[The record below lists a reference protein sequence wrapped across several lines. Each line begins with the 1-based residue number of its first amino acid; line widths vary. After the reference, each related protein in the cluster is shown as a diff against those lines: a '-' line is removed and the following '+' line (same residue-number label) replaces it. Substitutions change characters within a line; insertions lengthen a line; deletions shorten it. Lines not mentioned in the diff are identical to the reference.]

1 MFRDLESIVNTEH
14 NQSKRYHLVHSDEVI
29 QRLID
34 RNWTVTSASERFVKK
49 DQGKQFHI
57 IKLEHPDLM
66 IGDDPINLVY
76 SNSHDG
82 KSAARF
88 RLGLFR
94 LVCGNGLVVGN
105 DLVPALSIPH
115 NQTRIDE
122 AINLVIGYMSVKA
135 KDLADAVTIMKTTK
149 LTQAF
154 KKELAKR
161 ALKIKGFKEVND
173 IQVQTI
179 LDPNRPE
186 DKGDTLWNVYNTI
199 QESIEKGKYML
210 DEAGVGREIRSPVKK
225 LDFNTKLFDAA
236 LRYAA

>member
-1 MFRDLESIVNTEH
+1 MFRDLESVINTEH
-14 NQSKRYHLVHSDEVI
+14 NQSNRYHLVHSDEVI

-34 RNWTVTSASERFVKK
+34 KDWTVAEASEKFTKK

-57 IKLEHPDLM
+57 IKLEHPDLI
-66 IGDDPINLVY
+66 IGDDPMNLVY

-82 KSAARF
+82 KAAARF
-88 RLGLFR
+88 RLSLFR
-94 LVCGNGLVVGN
+94 LICGNGLVVGN

-115 NQTRIDE
+115 NQTRIDD
-122 AINLVIGYMSVKA
+122 AINLVIDYMSVKA
-135 KDLADAVTIMKTTK
+135 KDLADAVTVMKTTK

-199 QESIEKGKYML
+199 QESIEQGIYML
-210 DEAGVGREIRSPVKK
+210 DENGKGREMRSPVKK

-236 LRYAA
+236 LKYAA

>member
-14 NQSKRYHLVHSDEVI
+14 NQSKRYHLIHSDEVI

-34 RNWTVTSASERFVKK
+34 KDWTVASAGEKFTRK

-57 IKLEHPDLM
+57 VKLEHPDLM
-66 IGDDPINLVY
+66 IGDDPMNLVY

-82 KSAARF
+82 KAAARF

-94 LVCGNGLVVGN
+94 VVCSNGLVVGD

-115 NQTRIDE
+115 NQTRVQD
-122 AINLVIGYMSVKA
+122 AIEIVIEYMSVKA
-135 KDLADAVTIMKTTK
+135 KDLADAVDIMKTTK

-154 KKELAKR
+154 KKELAER

-173 IQVQTI
+173 IQIQTV

-186 DKGDTLWNVYNTI
+186 DKGDDLWRVYNTI
-199 QESIEKGKYML
+199 QESIEQGIYML
-210 DEAGVGREIRSPVKK
+210 DENGKGREIRSPIKK